1 MGLGGTAKKLGTM
14 LDIAEQTYNRLNDVR
29 EQLNSLRE
37 TVERTDERFDEVELE
52 QKRQRALLQ
61 ALADKQGIDID
72 AALANVEPESAD
84 ETTESS
90 TPATDSPAPDNNS

>member
-61 ALADKQGIDID
+61 ALADKQGIDTD
-72 AALANVEPESAD
+72 AVLANVEPESVD

-90 TPATDSPAPDNNS
+90 TPAADSPAPDNNS